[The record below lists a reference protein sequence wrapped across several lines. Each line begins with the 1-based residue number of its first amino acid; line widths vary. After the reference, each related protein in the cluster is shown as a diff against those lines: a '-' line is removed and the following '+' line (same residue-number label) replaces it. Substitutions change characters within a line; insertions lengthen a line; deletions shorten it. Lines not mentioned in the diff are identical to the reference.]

1 MQTFQLKILGI
12 LGEIDLKIGV
22 YLARLSSFWKFL
34 KMLFH
39 SLLEVDE
46 KMSGKDPAL
55 TGWNIVKDL
64 QFFFAL
70 SCFLAWG
77 LSVSQISVHPQHL
90 LFYCTVFFRA
100 AKLVGLN
107 VLQLMN
113 ENTAG

>member
-1 MQTFQLKILGI
+1 MKIC
-12 LGEIDLKIGV
+12 V

-39 SLLEVDE
+39 SPLEVDE
-46 KMSGKDPAL
+46 KSNWTFWFNGKHPVL
-55 TGWNIVKDL
+55 KVGILSRICN
-64 QFFFAL
+64 FFAL
-70 SCFLAWG
+70 SCLLAWG
-77 LSVSQISVHPQHL
+77 LSVSQISVHPQRL
-90 LFYCTVFFRA
+90 LLYNTVFFRA

>member
-1 MQTFQLKILGI
+1 MQTFQLKILEI

-64 QFFFAL
+64 QIFFAL